1 MLNREFINTQSTE
14 FFREDRYFSK
24 IYSANIDD
32 VIEFLRKSGLSEL
45 HGWVMS
51 EGPIIVP
58 KITCIYR
65 LQKQEIQLF
74 LNLMKLI
81 SQKFKWRL
89 RGFSIKGVIACTDQN
104 KLKSFLEMNVSGD
117 SNYLF
122 ELTPDKYCRDLID
135 DTEYIESSDYLY
147 HVTSRANLNSIKQRG
162 LIPTSN
168 SRTRFQHPSCIHLLR
183 YLGGLVKISPVG
195 SIMVPIELR
204 IPYPM
209 LLKIGPLKGMNEMYF
224 MIDPSSPVDGLVT
237 PNKIAPSLISL
248 VTDPVSEF
256 RIASIN
262 HSTKKLEDMV
272 FSNHSDFIRRSEL
285 TYDWTNYNAWSIIDG
300 VV

>member
-1 MLNREFINTQSTE
+1 MLDRKFINAQSNE

-32 VIEFLRKSGLSEL
+32 VVEFLRNSGLSEL

-51 EGPIIVP
+51 EGSIVVP
-58 KITCIYR
+58 KITCIYQ

-89 RGFSIKGVIACTDQN
+89 RGFSIKGVTACTDIR
-104 KLKSFLEMNVSGD
+104 KLKSFLEKYVSGD

-122 ELTPDKYCRDLID
+122 ELTPDKYSRELID
-135 DTEYIESSDYLY
+135 DTEFIESNDYLY
-147 HVTSRANLNSIKQRG
+147 HVTNRNNLNSIKQRG
-162 LIPTSN
+162 LIPTDN
-168 SRTRFQHPSCIHLLR
+168 SRTRFQHPSCTHLLR
-183 YLGGLVKISPVG
+183 YLGGLVKISLTG
-195 SIMVPIELR
+195 SLAVPIELR
-204 IPYPM
+204 IPNPI
-209 LLKIGPLKGMNEMYF
+209 LLKVGPLKGMNDMYF
-224 MIDPSSPVDGLVT
+224 MIDPSSPKDGLVT

-262 HSTKKLEDMV
+262 HSTNKLEDKV
-272 FSNHSDFIRRSEL
+272 FSGHSDFIRRSEL
-285 TYDWTNYNAWSIIDG
+285 AYDWTCYNE
-300 VV
+300 